1 MNDRSGSCWPKS
13 GICDQA
19 LPLGSMTVGPIVLM
33 KSHLR
38 PTGPVYTKL
47 WEVV

>member
-1 MNDRSGSCWPKS
+1 
-13 GICDQA
+13 
-19 LPLGSMTVGPIVLM
+19 MTVGPIVLM

-47 WEVV
+47 WEVGKMDLS

>member
-1 MNDRSGSCWPKS
+1 
-13 GICDQA
+13 
-19 LPLGSMTVGPIVLM
+19 MTVGPIVLM

-47 WEVV
+47 WEVA